1 MAFSSP
7 KVCKLF
13 NFCYFILVM
22 DKKTLLSKQKKIAKF
37 DPSHI
42 GLLNGQLFG
51 LPFTNAESEVVIIPM
66 PWEVTVSYRAGT
78 ARGPQTML
86 DASTQVDFF
95 DAGIRD
101 AWKLGIGMEPVAAYW
116 MRKNKELRAL
126 AEKCIAHLERGGSPE
141 DVKVRKYYEKI
152 NAAGAELN
160 LWMEKASAKLLQ
172 EGKLVGVLG
181 GEHSV
186 SLGYMKA
193 LTKIYP
199 SYSILHIDAHA
210 DLRKAYEGFEYSHAS
225 IQYNA
230 QKMAAI
236 EKLVVVGIR
245 DYSQQEADR
254 IRDSRGRILAFP
266 DRDIKHRLYR
276 GDTWKKIAADVI
288 KPLGK
293 NVYVSFDID
302 ALDPA
307 LCPHTGT
314 PVPGGLEFEQ
324 VFFMIEALIAS
335 GRKIIGFDLCEV
347 APGVT
352 DDWDSVVGVR
362 ALYRLCNLM
371 AKSQGRFGKG

>member
-1 MAFSSP
+1 
-7 KVCKLF
+7 
-13 NFCYFILVM
+13 M
-22 DKKTLLSKQKKIAKF
+22 DKQTIASKQRKIAKF

-51 LPFTNAESEVVIIPM
+51 LPFTNAESAVVILPM

-95 DAGIRD
+95 DADIRD
-101 AWKLGIGMEPVAAYW
+101 AWKLGIGMEPVSAYW
-116 MRKNKELRAL
+116 MRKNKELRKL
-126 AEKCIAHLERGGSPE
+126 AEKCIAHLEQGGNFT
-141 DVKVRKYYEKI
+141 DAKVRKYYDAI
-152 NAAGAELN
+152 NKGGEELN
-160 LWMEKASAKLLQ
+160 VWMEKESAKLLKA
-172 EGKLVGVLG
+172 GKLVGVLG

-199 SYSILHIDAHA
+199 KYSILHIDAHA
-210 DLRKAYEGFEYSHAS
+210 DLRKAYEGFEFSHAS

-236 EKLVVVGIR
+236 EKLVVIGIR

-254 IRDSRGRILAFP
+254 IAQSQGCIVAFP

-276 GDTWKKIAADVI
+276 GDTWEKIAEDAL

-293 NVYVSFDID
+293 NVYISFDID

-314 PVPGGLEFEQ
+314 PVPGGLEYEQ
-324 VFFMIEALIAS
+324 VFFMLEALIKS

-371 AKSQGRFGKG
+371 AKSQGRI